1 MTAVKHLH
9 RYLKGSMS
17 LVITYETD
25 CFQLIGFCDVSWGNN
40 REIGKSTPGYLFMMA
55 VGPHSFKTA
64 LQSVAAQSAMEAE
77 LI

>member
-1 MTAVKHLH
+1 
-9 RYLKGSMS
+9 MS

-55 VGPHSFKTA
+55 VGPQ
-64 LQSVAAQSAMEAE
+64 LQDRAPERGGAISYGGRAYLNVLASKEVAY
-77 LI
+77 LLN